1 MPDETRDEILI
12 AAESDGL
19 LSLQVPFGRLSRAAG
34 ATPTPMTYAALDT
47 IGAAASAASLQS
59 VSQLAL
65 AEMLE
70 RLGPAPRNA
79 ELAEALASGFPQDLL
94 EEALRLPGG
103 ILRTADGLRAAAV
116 DTPAPAPAVFTATP
130 FEPALEPT
138 LLAALREGG
147 EVYFLQDALPAPTCP
162 ARAVDVSQAA
172 SPDGLQDGF
181 LVSAVAAAAQAM
193 TDGVI
198 VITGLGAAVMAL
210 GHDYASP
217 EGLAAGAALTALV
230 RSAATGA
237 AFTATNARALGLQ
250 ARKAGPKHACTVA
263 IVPVSDPAVILP
275 DCESDGA
282 APVRTVLAF
291 GDDAPSLARS
301 ARLGLAIRAPAA
313 LPGILEAITH
323 SGAQDLDLALGT
335 TRLRDRGFSEAA
347 LERVSR
353 AIGEGLPLNAAFSRW
368 VLGDEIISHDL
379 KLTPE
384 NFDAD
389 GRGVLSAMG
398 FSRADIA
405 SAEAAIDGAGETIA
419 AQSMQ
424 QCGFTMHPS
433 PDDEV
438 RFAAACSKVLGGNV
452 VVSVGARAGLGMVEA
467 IIGNGLS
474 AHLAGHRAPAGEDVR
489 ERMEHIIS
497 LAEELADDAAVPA
510 ASPEFT
516 EAHPAARTRLPD
528 RRKGYIQKATV
539 GGHKVYLH
547 TGEFDDGHLG
557 EIFLDMHK
565 EGAAFRSLMN
575 NFAIATSIGLQY
587 GVPLEEFVD
596 AFVFTRFEP
605 AGQVTGNDRITR
617 ATSILDYI
625 FRELAVSYLG
635 RDDLAEV
642 DVTHDGL
649 GRGAGDATRE
659 PAPFTEEAAQ
669 IISRGYA
676 RGHLPDNIVVLDK
689 RRAEKQAESDA
700 DEESAELDAPDYLSD
715 ACANCGSF
723 TLFAISEDGDTEC
736 DTCGEEGRI
745 SK

>member
-1 MPDETRDEILI
+1 MPDQSRDEILT

-19 LSLQVPFGRLSRAAG
+19 ISPETAFGTLCRAAG
-34 ATPTPMTYAALDT
+34 LTPADMTPMALD
-47 IGAAASAASLQS
+47 GLAASASAASLQS

-79 ELAEALASGFPQDLL
+79 ELAEALASGLPQDLL

-103 ILRTADGLRAAAV
+103 ILRTADALRAAAV
-116 DTPAPAPAVFTATP
+116 DTPAPPPAVFTAQP
-130 FEPALEPT
+130 VDIALEPS
-138 LLAALREGG
+138 LLAALKEGA
-147 EVYFLQDALPAPTCP
+147 EIVFLQDTLPPAAAP
-162 ARAVDVSQAA
+162 ARLVDVSQAV
-172 SPDGLQDGF
+172 SPDGFEDEF
-181 LVSAVAAAAQAM
+181 LTSAVEAAAADM
-193 TDGVI
+193 KDGII
-198 VITGLGAAVMAL
+198 VLTGLGAAVMAL
-210 GHDYASP
+210 GLDYGSDA
-217 EGLAAGAALTALV
+217 GIAAGAAMAALV

-237 AFTATNARALGLQ
+237 AFGAAHAKALGLP
-250 ARKAGPKHACTVA
+250 ARKAGSKRPCRVM
-263 IVPVSDPAVILP
+263 ILPVTDPMAALP

-282 APVRTVLAF
+282 APVRAVLTY
-291 GDDAPSLARS
+291 GDDAPSLTRAARI
-301 ARLGLAIRAPAA
+301 GLAARAPEA
-313 LPGILEAITH
+313 LPGVLDRISN
-323 SGAQDLDLALGT
+323 SGTQDLETALGIA
-335 TRLRDRGFSEAA
+335 RLRDRGFTEAA
-347 LERVSR
+347 LDRVGR
-353 AIGEGLPLNAAFSRW
+353 ALGEGLPLNAAFSRW

-405 SAEAAIDGAGETIA
+405 KAEAALDGAGEAIA
-419 AQSMQ
+419 ARAMQ
-424 QCGFTMHPS
+424 ECGFVIDVS
-433 PDDEV
+433 PADEI
-438 RFAAACSKVLGGNV
+438 RFAAACNKALGGGV
-452 VVSVGARAGLGMVEA
+452 TVSVSARAGLDMAEA
-467 IIGNGLS
+467 VIADGLS
-474 AHLAGHRAPAGEDVR
+474 AHLVGHRAPASEDVR
-489 ERMEHIIS
+489 DRMEHILS
-497 LAEELADDAAVPA
+497 LAEELADEADMPQ
-510 ASPEFT
+510 ASPEFH
-516 EAHPAARTRLPD
+516 EARSAARTRLPD

-659 PAPFTEEAAQ
+659 PAEFTEEAAQ
-669 IISRGYA
+669 IISRGFS
-676 RGHLPDNIVVLDK
+676 RGHLPDNIVILDK
-689 RRAEKQAESDA
+689 RRAEKQAESD
-700 DEESAELDAPDYLSD
+700 LDAGAEELESPAYLEQGCES
-715 ACANCGSF
+715 CGSF
-723 TLFAISEDGDTEC
+723 TVFAISEDGDTSC
-736 DTCGEEGRI
+736 DTCGEEGRV

>member
-1 MPDETRDEILI
+1 MPDQSRDEILT

-19 LSLQVPFGRLSRAAG
+19 ISPETAFGTLCRAAG
-34 ATPTPMTYAALDT
+34 LTPADMTPMALD
-47 IGAAASAASLQS
+47 GLAASASAASLQS

-79 ELAEALASGFPQDLL
+79 ELAEALASGLPQDLL

-103 ILRTADGLRAAAV
+103 ILRTADALRAAAV
-116 DTPAPAPAVFTATP
+116 DTPAPPPAVFTARP
-130 FEPALEPT
+130 VDIAIEPS
-138 LLAALREGG
+138 LLAALKEGA
-147 EVYFLQDALPAPTCP
+147 EILFLKDALPPAAAP
-162 ARAVDVSQAA
+162 ARMVDVSQAV
-172 SPDGLQDGF
+172 SPDGFEDEF
-181 LVSAVAAAAQAM
+181 LISAVEAATADM
-193 TDGVI
+193 KDGII
-198 VITGLGAAVMAL
+198 VLTGLGAAVMAL
-210 GHDYASP
+210 GLDYASDA
-217 EGLAAGAALTALV
+217 GIAAGAAMSALV
-230 RSAATGA
+230 RSAAAGA
-237 AFTATNARALGLQ
+237 AFSASHAKALGLQ
-250 ARKAGPKHACTVA
+250 ARKSGSKRPCRVM
-263 IVPVSDPAVILP
+263 ILPVTDPMAALP
-275 DCESDGA
+275 DCESDAA
-282 APVRTVLAF
+282 APVRAVLTY
-291 GDDAPSLARS
+291 GDDAPSLTRAARI
-301 ARLGLAIRAPAA
+301 GLAARAPEA
-313 LPGILEAITH
+313 LPGVLDRISN
-323 SGAQDLDLALGT
+323 SGTQDLETALGIA
-335 TRLRDRGFSEAA
+335 RLRDRGFTEAA
-347 LERVSR
+347 LDRVGR
-353 AIGEGLPLNAAFSRW
+353 ALGEGLPLNAAFSRW

-405 SAEAAIDGAGETIA
+405 KAEAALDGAGEAIA
-419 AQSMQ
+419 ARALQE
-424 QCGFTMHPS
+424 CGFVIDVS
-433 PDDEV
+433 PTDEI
-438 RFAAACSKVLGGNV
+438 RFAVACDKALGGGV
-452 VVSVGARAGLGMVEA
+452 VVSVSARAGLDMAEA
-467 IIGNGLS
+467 VIADGLS
-474 AHLAGHRAPAGEDVR
+474 AHLVGHRAPAGEDVR
-489 ERMEHIIS
+489 DRMEHILS
-497 LAEELADDAAVPA
+497 LAEELADEADLPQS
-510 ASPEFT
+510 SPEFR
-516 EAHPAARTRLPD
+516 EARSAARTRLPD

-659 PAPFTEEAAQ
+659 PAEFTEEAAQ
-669 IISRGYA
+669 IISRGFS
-676 RGHLPDNIVVLDK
+676 RGHLPDNIVILDK
-689 RRAEKQAESDA
+689 RRAEKQAESD
-700 DEESAELDAPDYLSD
+700 LDAGAEELESPAYLEQGCES
-715 ACANCGSF
+715 CGSF
-723 TLFAISEDGDTEC
+723 TVFTISDEGDTSC
-736 DTCGEEGRI
+736 DTCGEEGRV

>member
-1 MPDETRDEILI
+1 MPDQSRDEILT

-19 LSLQVPFGRLSRAAG
+19 LSPETTFGTLCRAAG
-34 ATPTPMTYAALDT
+34 LKPADMTPMALD
-47 IGAAASAASLQS
+47 GLAASASAASLQS

-65 AEMLE
+65 AEILE

-79 ELAEALASGFPQDLL
+79 ELAEALASGLPQDLL

-103 ILRTADGLRAAAV
+103 ILRTADALRAAAV
-116 DTPAPAPAVFTATP
+116 DTPAPPPAVFTARP
-130 FEPALEPT
+130 VDIALEPS
-138 LLAALREGG
+138 LLAALKEGG
-147 EVYFLQDALPAPTCP
+147 ETVFLQDAMPPAAAP
-162 ARAVDVSQAA
+162 ARLVDVSQAV
-172 SPDGLQDGF
+172 SPDGFGDGF
-181 LVSAVAAAAQAM
+181 LSSAVDAAAAGM
-193 TDGVI
+193 KDGVI
-198 VITGLGAAVMAL
+198 ILTGLGAAVMAL
-210 GHDYASP
+210 GLDYASDA
-217 EGLAAGAALTALV
+217 GIAAGAAMAALV

-237 AFTATNARALGLQ
+237 AFSASHAKALGLQ
-250 ARKAGPKHACTVA
+250 ARKSGSKRPCRVM
-263 IVPVSDPAVILP
+263 ILPVTDPMAALP
-275 DCESDGA
+275 DCESDAA
-282 APVRTVLAF
+282 APVRAVLTY
-291 GDDAPSLARS
+291 GDDAPSLIRAARI
-301 ARLGLAIRAPAA
+301 GLAARAPEA
-313 LPGILEAITH
+313 LPGVLDRIAN
-323 SGAQDLDLALGT
+323 SGTQDLETALGT
-335 TRLRDRGFSEAA
+335 ARLRDRGFTEAA
-347 LERVSR
+347 LDRVGR
-353 AIGEGLPLNAAFSRW
+353 ALGEGLPLNAAFSRW

-405 SAEAAIDGAGETIA
+405 KAEAALDGAGEAIA
-419 AQSMQ
+419 ARALQE
-424 QCGFTMHPS
+424 CGFVIDVP
-433 PDDEV
+433 PADEI
-438 RFAAACSKVLGGNV
+438 RFAAACNKALGGGV
-452 VVSVGARAGLGMVEA
+452 VVPVSARAGLDVAEA
-467 IIGNGLS
+467 VIADGLS
-474 AHLAGHRAPAGEDVR
+474 AHLVGHRAPAGEDVR
-489 ERMEHIIS
+489 DRMEHILS
-497 LAEELADDAAVPA
+497 LAEELADEADMPQS
-510 ASPEFT
+510 SPEFH
-516 EAHPAARTRLPD
+516 EARSAARTRLPD

-659 PAPFTEEAAQ
+659 PAEFTEEAAQ
-669 IISRGYA
+669 IISRGFS
-676 RGHLPDNIVVLDK
+676 RGHLPDNIVILDK
-689 RRAEKQAESDA
+689 RRAEKQAESD
-700 DEESAELDAPDYLSD
+700 LDAEAEELESPAYLEQ
-715 ACANCGSF
+715 ACESCGSF
-723 TLFAISEDGDTEC
+723 TVFAISEDGDTSC
-736 DTCGEEGRI
+736 DTCGEEGRV

>member
-1 MPDETRDEILI
+1 MPDQSLDEILS

-19 LSLQVPFGRLSRAAG
+19 ISAEMPFGRLCRAAG
-34 ATPTPMTYAALDT
+34 LAPQDMTPHALDQL
-47 IGAAASAASLQS
+47 ASAASVASLQS

-65 AEMLE
+65 AEILE

-79 ELAEALASGFPQDLL
+79 ELAEALASGLPQDLL

-103 ILRTADGLRAAAV
+103 ILRTADAV
-116 DTPAPAPAVFTATP
+116 DTPAPPPAVFTASPVDT
-130 FEPALEPT
+130 ALEPS

-147 EVYFLQDALPAPTCP
+147 EVFFLQSALPGAATP
-162 ARAVDVSQAA
+162 ARVVDVAQAV
-172 SPDGLQDGF
+172 SPDGFEDGF
-181 LVSAVAAAAQAM
+181 LFSAIEAAAAQM
-193 TDGVI
+193 KEGVI
-198 VITGLGAAVMAL
+198 LLTGLGSAVMAL
-210 GHDYASP
+210 GLDYGSDD
-217 EGLAAGAALTALV
+217 GITAGAALTALV
-230 RSAATGA
+230 RAAATGA
-237 AFTATNARALGLQ
+237 AFSATHAKPLGLQ
-250 ARKAGPKHACTVA
+250 ARKASTKRSCQVL
-263 IVPVSDPAVILP
+263 ILP
-275 DCESDGA
+275 IVDPMVALPECESDAA
-282 APVRTVLAF
+282 APIRAVLTY
-291 GDDAPSLARS
+291 GDDAPSLTRA
-301 ARLGLAIRAPAA
+301 ARLGLAARAPEA
-313 LPGILEAITH
+313 LPGVLEQISHA
-323 SGAQDLDLALGT
+323 GAQDLETSLGT
-335 TRLRDRGFSEAA
+335 ARLRDRGFTEAA
-347 LERVSR
+347 LDRVSR
-353 AIGEGLPLNAAFSRW
+353 ALGEGLPLNAAFSRW

-405 SAEAAIDGAGETIA
+405 KAEAAIDGAGEA
-419 AQSMQ
+419 LASRALQE
-424 QCGFTMHPS
+424 CGFVLDVS
-433 PDDEV
+433 AEDEI
-438 RFAAACSKVLGGNV
+438 RFAAACNKVLGGGV
-452 VVSVGARAGLGMVEA
+452 VVPVSARAGLDMAEA
-467 IIGNGLS
+467 ITADGLS
-474 AHLAGHRAPAGEDVR
+474 AHLMGHRSPPGDDVR
-489 ERMEHIIS
+489 DRMEHILA
-497 LAEELADDAAVPA
+497 LAEELADEADTPQAA
-510 ASPEFT
+510 PEFT
-516 EAHPAARTRLPD
+516 EARSAARTRLPD

-547 TGEFDDGHLG
+547 TGEFDDGQLG

-659 PAPFTEEAAQ
+659 PAAFTEEAAQ
-669 IISRGYA
+669 LISRGFS
-676 RGHLPDNIVVLDK
+676 RGQLPDNIVILDK
-689 RRAEKQAESDA
+689 RRAEKQAES
-700 DEESAELDAPDYLSD
+700 ELDDEAEELAPPPYLEQGCE
-715 ACANCGSF
+715 ACGSF
-723 TLFAISEDGDTEC
+723 TLFAVSDDGDTAC
-736 DTCGEEGRI
+736 DTCGEEGRL
-745 SK
+745 SR

>member
-1 MPDETRDEILI
+1 MPDQSRDEILT

-19 LSLQVPFGRLSRAAG
+19 ISPETAFGTLCRAAG
-34 ATPTPMTYAALDT
+34 IAPADMTPMALD
-47 IGAAASAASLQS
+47 GLAASASAASLQS

-79 ELAEALASGFPQDLL
+79 ELAEALASGLPQDLL

-103 ILRTADGLRAAAV
+103 ILRTADALRAAAV
-116 DTPAPAPAVFTATP
+116 DTPAPPPAVFTAQP
-130 FEPALEPT
+130 VDIALEPS
-138 LLAALREGG
+138 LLAALKEGG
-147 EVYFLQDALPAPTCP
+147 EIVFLQDALPPAAAP
-162 ARAVDVSQAA
+162 ARLVDVSQAV
-172 SPDGLQDGF
+172 SPDGFEDGF
-181 LVSAVAAAAQAM
+181 LTSAVEAAAADM
-193 TDGVI
+193 KDGII
-198 VITGLGAAVMAL
+198 VLTGLGAAVMAL
-210 GHDYASP
+210 GLDYASDA
-217 EGLAAGAALTALV
+217 GIAAGAAMAALV

-237 AFTATNARALGLQ
+237 AFSASHSKALGLQ
-250 ARKAGPKHACTVA
+250 ARKSGSKRPCRVM
-263 IVPVSDPAVILP
+263 ILPVTDPMAALP
-275 DCESDGA
+275 DCESDAA
-282 APVRTVLAF
+282 APVRAVLTY
-291 GDDAPSLARS
+291 GDDAPSLTRAARI
-301 ARLGLAIRAPAA
+301 GLAARAPEA
-313 LPGILEAITH
+313 LPGVLDRISN
-323 SGAQDLDLALGT
+323 SGTQDLETALGIA
-335 TRLRDRGFSEAA
+335 RLRDRGFTEAA
-347 LERVSR
+347 LDRVGR
-353 AIGEGLPLNAAFSRW
+353 ALGEGLPLNAAFSRW

-405 SAEAAIDGAGETIA
+405 KAEAALDGAGEAIA
-419 AQSMQ
+419 ARALQE
-424 QCGFTMHPS
+424 CGFVIDVS
-433 PDDEV
+433 PADEI
-438 RFAAACSKVLGGNV
+438 RFAAACDKALGGGV
-452 VVSVGARAGLGMVEA
+452 VVSVSARAGLDMAEA
-467 IIGNGLS
+467 VIADGLS
-474 AHLAGHRAPAGEDVR
+474 AHLIGHRAPAGEDVR
-489 ERMEHIIS
+489 DRMEHILS
-497 LAEELADDAAVPA
+497 LAEELADEADLPQS
-510 ASPEFT
+510 SPEFL
-516 EAHPAARTRLPD
+516 EARSAARTRLPD

-659 PAPFTEEAAQ
+659 PAEFTEEAAQ
-669 IISRGYA
+669 IISRGFS
-676 RGHLPDNIVVLDK
+676 RGHLPDNIVILDK
-689 RRAEKQAESDA
+689 RRAEKQAESD
-700 DEESAELDAPDYLSD
+700 LDAEAEELESPAYLEQGCES
-715 ACANCGSF
+715 CGSF
-723 TLFAISEDGDTEC
+723 TVFAISDDGDTSC
-736 DTCGEEGRI
+736 DTCGEEGRV

>member
-1 MPDETRDEILI
+1 MPDQSRDEILT

-19 LSLQVPFGRLSRAAG
+19 ISPETAFGTLCRGAG
-34 ATPTPMTYAALDT
+34 LTPADMTPMALD
-47 IGAAASAASLQS
+47 GLAASASAASLQS

-79 ELAEALASGFPQDLL
+79 ELAEALASGLPQDLL

-103 ILRTADGLRAAAV
+103 ILRTADALRAAAV
-116 DTPAPAPAVFTATP
+116 DTPAPPPAVFTARP
-130 FEPALEPT
+130 VNIALEPS
-138 LLAALREGG
+138 LLAALKEGA
-147 EVYFLQDALPAPTCP
+147 EILLLKDALPPAAAP
-162 ARAVDVSQAA
+162 ARMVDVSQAV
-172 SPDGLQDGF
+172 SPDGFEDEF
-181 LVSAVAAAAQAM
+181 LISAVEAATADM
-193 TDGVI
+193 KDGII
-198 VITGLGAAVMAL
+198 VLTGLGAAVMAL
-210 GHDYASP
+210 GLDYASDA
-217 EGLAAGAALTALV
+217 GIAAGAAMSALV

-237 AFTATNARALGLQ
+237 AFSAGHAKVLGLQ
-250 ARKAGPKHACTVA
+250 ARKSGSKRPCRVM
-263 IVPVSDPAVILP
+263 ILPVTDQMAALP
-275 DCESDGA
+275 DCESDAA
-282 APVRTVLAF
+282 APVRAVLTY
-291 GDDAPSLARS
+291 GDDAPSLTRAARI
-301 ARLGLAIRAPAA
+301 GLAARAPEA
-313 LPGILEAITH
+313 LPGVLDRISN
-323 SGAQDLDLALGT
+323 SGTQDLETALGVA
-335 TRLRDRGFSEAA
+335 RLRDRGFTEAA
-347 LERVSR
+347 LDRVGR
-353 AIGEGLPLNAAFSRW
+353 ALGEGLPLNAAFSRW

-405 SAEAAIDGAGETIA
+405 KAEAALDGAGEAIA
-419 AQSMQ
+419 ARALQE
-424 QCGFTMHPS
+424 CGFVIDIS
-433 PDDEV
+433 PTDEI
-438 RFAAACSKVLGGNV
+438 RFAVACDKALGGGV
-452 VVSVGARAGLGMVEA
+452 VVLVTARAGLDMAEA
-467 IIGNGLS
+467 VIADGLS
-474 AHLAGHRAPAGEDVR
+474 AHLVGHRAPAGQDVR
-489 ERMEHIIS
+489 DRMEHILS
-497 LAEELADDAAVPA
+497 LAEELADEADLPQS
-510 ASPEFT
+510 SPEFH
-516 EAHPAARTRLPD
+516 EARSAARTRLPD

-605 AGQVTGNDRITR
+605 AGQVTGNDRIKR

-659 PAPFTEEAAQ
+659 PAEFTEEAAQ
-669 IISRGYA
+669 IISRGFS
-676 RGHLPDNIVVLDK
+676 RGHLPDNIVILDK
-689 RRAEKQAESDA
+689 RRAEKQAESD
-700 DEESAELDAPDYLSD
+700 LDAGAEELESPTYLEQGCES
-715 ACANCGSF
+715 CGSF
-723 TLFAISEDGDTEC
+723 TVFTISDKGDTSC
-736 DTCGEEGRI
+736 DTCGEEGRA

>member
-1 MPDETRDEILI
+1 MPDQSLDEILS

-19 LSLQVPFGRLSRAAG
+19 ISAEMPFGRLCRAAG
-34 ATPTPMTYAALDT
+34 LSPQDMTPHALDHL
-47 IGAAASAASLQS
+47 ASAASVASLQS

-79 ELAEALASGFPQDLL
+79 ELAEALASGLPQDLL

-103 ILRTADGLRAAAV
+103 ILRTADALRAAAV
-116 DTPAPAPAVFTATP
+116 DTPAPPPAVFTAGP
-130 FEPALEPT
+130 VDVALESS

-147 EVYFLQDALPAPTCP
+147 EVFFLQSALPAATTP
-162 ARAVDVSQAA
+162 ARVVDVAQAV
-172 SPDGLQDGF
+172 SPDGFEDGV
-181 LVSAVAAAAQAM
+181 LVSAIEAAAAQM
-193 TDGVI
+193 KEGVI
-198 VITGLGAAVMAL
+198 LLTGLGAAVMAL
-210 GHDYASP
+210 GLDYGSDD
-217 EGLAAGAALTALV
+217 GIAAGAALTALV
-230 RSAATGA
+230 RAAATGTAFGA
-237 AFTATNARALGLQ
+237 AHAKTLGLQ
-250 ARKAGPKHACTVA
+250 ARKASTKRPCQVLILPIIDPMVA
-263 IVPVSDPAVILP
+263 LP
-275 DCESDGA
+275 DCESDAA
-282 APVRTVLAF
+282 APVRAVLTY
-291 GDDAPSLARS
+291 GDDAPSLTRA
-301 ARLGLAIRAPAA
+301 ARLGLAARAPEA
-313 LPGILEAITH
+313 LPGVLDQISHA
-323 SGAQDLDLALGT
+323 GAQDLEASLGT
-335 TRLRDRGFSEAA
+335 ARLRDRGFTEAA
-347 LERVSR
+347 LDRVSR
-353 AIGEGLPLNAAFSRW
+353 ALGEGLPLNAAFSRW

-405 SAEAAIDGAGETIA
+405 KAEAAIDGAGEA
-419 AQSMQ
+419 LASRALQE
-424 QCGFTMHPS
+424 CGFVLDVS
-433 PDDEV
+433 AEDEI
-438 RFAAACSKVLGGNV
+438 RFAAACNKVLGGGV
-452 VVSVGARAGLGMVEA
+452 TVPVSARAGLDMAEA
-467 IIGNGLS
+467 VTADGLS
-474 AHLAGHRAPAGEDVR
+474 AHLMGHRSPPGDDVR
-489 ERMEHIIS
+489 DRMEHILS
-497 LAEELADDAAVPA
+497 LAEELADEADTPQAT
-510 ASPEFT
+510 PEFT
-516 EAHPAARTRLPD
+516 EARSAARTRLPD

-547 TGEFDDGHLG
+547 TGEFDDGQLG

-635 RDDLAEV
+635 RDDLAEA

-659 PAPFTEEAAQ
+659 PALFTEEAAQ
-669 IISRGYA
+669 IISRGFS
-676 RGHLPDNIVVLDK
+676 RGQLPDNIVILDK
-689 RRAEKQAESDA
+689 RRAEKQAESDL
-700 DEESAELDAPDYLSD
+700 DDDSEELAPPPYLEQGCE
-715 ACANCGSF
+715 ACGSF
-723 TLFAISEDGDTEC
+723 TLFAVGEDGDTAC
-736 DTCGEEGRI
+736 DTCGEEGRL
-745 SK
+745 SR

>member
-1 MPDETRDEILI
+1 MPDQSLDEILI

-19 LSLQVPFGRLSRAAG
+19 LSPEIPFGMICSAAG
-34 ATPTPMTYAALDT
+34 KVPGEITPSALDHLA
-47 IGAAASAASLQS
+47 AAASAASLQS

-79 ELAEALASGFPQDLL
+79 DLAEALASGLPQDLL

-103 ILRTADGLRAAAV
+103 IMRTADALRAAAV
-116 DTPAPAPAVFTATP
+116 DLPAPEPAVFAARP
-130 FEPALEPT
+130 LDVVLEPS
-138 LLAALREGG
+138 LLAALKEGG
-147 EVYFLQDALPAPTCP
+147 EIYFLQDALPAASAP
-162 ARAVDVSQAA
+162 ARLLDVSRAV
-172 SPDGLQDGF
+172 SPDGFQDDF
-181 LVSAVAAAAQAM
+181 LVSAIKTAASGM
-193 TDGVI
+193 KDGVFLLS
-198 VITGLGAAVMAL
+198 GLGAAVMAL
-210 GHDYASP
+210 GLDYAG
-217 EGLAAGAALTALV
+217 EAGIAAGAALSALV

-237 AFTATNARALGLQ
+237 PFSAAHARALNLEP
-250 ARKAGPKHACTVA
+250 RKAGGKRACRVL
-263 IVPVSDPAVILP
+263 ILPVCDPMMALP

-282 APVRTVLAF
+282 APVRAVLTY
-291 GDDAPSLARS
+291 GDDAPSLSRAARIGLAARS
-301 ARLGLAIRAPAA
+301 PSS
-313 LPGILEAITH
+313 LPHVLDRIAN
-323 SGAQDLDLALGT
+323 SGAQDLESSLGRE
-335 TRLRDRGFSEAA
+335 RLRDRGFTEAA
-347 LERVSR
+347 IDRVSS
-353 AIGEGLPLNAAFSRW
+353 ALGEGLPLNAAFSRW

-405 SAEAAIDGAGETIA
+405 RAEAAIDGAAEAFA
-419 AQSMQ
+419 ASALVE
-424 QCGFTMHPS
+424 CGFVIDVAPA
-433 PDDEV
+433 DEI
-438 RFAAACSKVLGGNV
+438 RFAAACHKALGGGV
-452 VVSVGARAGLGMVEA
+452 IVSVGARAGLDMAEA
-467 IIGNGLS
+467 AIADGLS
-474 AHLAGHRAPAGEDVR
+474 AHLVGHRAPPPDEVR
-489 ERMEHIIS
+489 DRMEHILI
-497 LAEELADDAAVPA
+497 LAEELAEEAGAPM
-510 ASPEFT
+510 ASAQFIEPRF
-516 EAHPAARTRLPD
+516 AARTRMPD

-547 TGEFDDGHLG
+547 TGEFDDGNLG

-575 NFAIATSIGLQY
+575 NFAISTSIGLQY
-587 GVPLEEFVD
+587 GVPLEEYVD

-659 PAPFTEEAAQ
+659 PAAFTEEAAQ
-669 IISRGYA
+669 IISRGFS
-676 RGHLPDNIVVLDK
+676 RGHLPDNIVILDK
-689 RRAEKQAESDA
+689 RRAEKQAEAERDA
-700 DEESAELDAPDYLSD
+700 ETEECEAPTYLEQGCES
-715 ACANCGSF
+715 CGSF
-723 TLFAISEDGDTEC
+723 TVFAISDDGDTAC
-736 DTCGEEGRI
+736 DTCGEEGRV

>member
-1 MPDETRDEILI
+1 MHDQSRDEILI

-19 LSLQVPFGRLSRAAG
+19 LSPEIPFGILCRAAG
-34 ATPTPMTYAALDT
+34 YMPGDMTPVALDHLA
-47 IGAAASAASLQS
+47 AAASAASLQS

-79 ELAEALASGFPQDLL
+79 DLAEALAAGLPQDLL

-103 ILRTADGLRAAAV
+103 ILRTADALRAAAV
-116 DTPAPAPAVFTATP
+116 DTPAPPPAVFAARP
-130 FEPALEPT
+130 LDIALEPS
-138 LLAALREGG
+138 LLAALKEGG
-147 EVYFLQDALPAPTCP
+147 EIYFLQDALPAGDAP
-162 ARAVDVSQAA
+162 ARLVDLSQAV
-172 SPDGLQDGF
+172 SPDGFQDGF
-181 LVSAVAAAAQAM
+181 LVSAIETAAAGM
-193 TDGVI
+193 KDGVFLLS
-198 VITGLGAAVMAL
+198 GLGAAVMAL
-210 GHDYASP
+210 GLDYASDA
-217 EGLAAGAALTALV
+217 GIAAGAALSALV
-230 RSAATGA
+230 RSAATGTAFSA
-237 AFTATNARALGLQ
+237 AHSRALNIEP
-250 ARKAGPKHACTVA
+250 RKTGSKRACRVL
-263 IVPVSDPAVILP
+263 ILPVSDPMLALP
-275 DCESDGA
+275 DCDSDGA
-282 APVRTVLAF
+282 APVRAVLTY
-291 GDDAPSLARS
+291 GDDAPSLSRAARI
-301 ARLGLAIRAPAA
+301 GLASRSPES
-313 LPGILEAITH
+313 LPLILDRIAN
-323 SGAQDLDLALGT
+323 SGVQDLESSLGRE
-335 TRLRDRGFSEAA
+335 RLRDRGFTEAA
-347 LERVSR
+347 LDRVSR
-353 AIGEGLPLNAAFSRW
+353 ALGEGLPLNAAFSRW

-405 SAEAAIDGAGETIA
+405 RAEAAIDGAGEAIA
-419 AQSMQ
+419 ARALVE
-424 QCGFTMHPS
+424 CGFIVDIS
-433 PDDEV
+433 PDDEI
-438 RFAAACSKVLGGNV
+438 RFAAACNKALGGGV
-452 VVSVGARAGLGMVEA
+452 VVSVGARAGLDMAEA
-467 IIGNGLS
+467 AIADGLS
-474 AHLAGHRAPAGEDVR
+474 AHLVGHRAPPPDEVR
-489 ERMEHIIS
+489 DRMEHILV
-497 LAEELADDAAVPA
+497 LAEELAEEAHTPM
-510 ASPEFT
+510 ASPEFV
-516 EAHPAARTRLPD
+516 EPRFAARTRLPD

-547 TGEFDDGHLG
+547 TGEFDDGNLG

-587 GVPLEEFVD
+587 GVPLEEYVD

-659 PAPFTEEAAQ
+659 PAEFTEEAAQ
-669 IISRGYA
+669 IISRGFS
-676 RGHLPDNIVVLDK
+676 RGHLPDNIVILDK
-689 RRAEKQAESDA
+689 RRAEKQAE
-700 DEESAELDAPDYLSD
+700 AELDAETEELESPAYLEQGCES
-715 ACANCGSF
+715 CGSF
-723 TLFAISEDGDTEC
+723 TVFSISDEGDTAC
-736 DTCGEEGRI
+736 DTCGEEGRV

>member
-1 MPDETRDEILI
+1 MPDQSRDEILI

-19 LSLQVPFGRLSRAAG
+19 ISPEAAFGTLCRAAG
-34 ATPTPMTYAALDT
+34 LTPADMTPKALD
-47 IGAAASAASLQS
+47 GLAASASAANLQS

-79 ELAEALASGFPQDLL
+79 DLAEALASGLPQDLL

-103 ILRTADGLRAAAV
+103 ILRTAGALRAAAV
-116 DTPAPAPAVFTATP
+116 DTPAPPPAVFTAHP
-130 FEPALEPT
+130 VDFALEAS
-138 LLAALREGG
+138 LLAALKEGA
-147 EVYFLQDALPAPTCP
+147 EIVFLQDALPPAATP
-162 ARAVDVSQAA
+162 ARLVDVSQAV
-172 SPDGLQDGF
+172 SPDGFEDGF
-181 LVSAVAAAAQAM
+181 LISAAEAAAADM
-193 TDGVI
+193 KDGII
-198 VITGLGAAVMAL
+198 VLTGLGAAVMAL
-210 GHDYASP
+210 GLDYASDA
-217 EGLAAGAALTALV
+217 GIAAGAAMAALV

-237 AFTATNARALGLQ
+237 AFSASHAKALGLQ
-250 ARKAGPKHACTVA
+250 ARKSGSKRPCCVM
-263 IVPVSDPAVILP
+263 ILPVSDPMAALP
-275 DCESDGA
+275 DCESDAA
-282 APVRTVLAF
+282 APVRAVLTY
-291 GDDAPSLARS
+291 GDDAPSLTRAARI
-301 ARLGLAIRAPAA
+301 GLAARAPEA
-313 LPGILEAITH
+313 LPGVLDRISN
-323 SGAQDLDLALGT
+323 SGTQDLETALGIA
-335 TRLRDRGFSEAA
+335 RLRDRGFTEAA
-347 LERVSR
+347 LDRVGR
-353 AIGEGLPLNAAFSRW
+353 ALGEGLPLNAAFSRW

-405 SAEAAIDGAGETIA
+405 KAEAALDGAGEAIA
-419 AQSMQ
+419 ARALQE
-424 QCGFTMHPS
+424 CGFVIDVS
-433 PDDEV
+433 PADEI
-438 RFAAACSKVLGGNV
+438 RFAVACNKALGGGV
-452 VVSVGARAGLGMVEA
+452 VVSVSARAGLDMAEA
-467 IIGNGLS
+467 VIADGLS

-489 ERMEHIIS
+489 DRMEHILS
-497 LAEELADDAAVPA
+497 LAEELADEADLPQS
-510 ASPEFT
+510 SPEFH
-516 EAHPAARTRLPD
+516 EARSATRTRLPD

-659 PAPFTEEAAQ
+659 PAAFTEEAAQ
-669 IISRGYA
+669 IISRGFS
-676 RGHLPDNIVVLDK
+676 RGHLPDNIVILDK
-689 RRAEKQAESDA
+689 RRAEKQAESD
-700 DEESAELDAPDYLSD
+700 LDADAEELESPAYLEQGCES
-715 ACANCGSF
+715 CSSF
-723 TLFAISEDGDTEC
+723 TVFAIGEDGDTSC
-736 DTCGEEGRI
+736 DTCGEEGRV